1 MSLSAGSSLQVFARL
16 GAQLK
21 LQAAPWTGQG
31 AQAGVLVALTDEPEP
46 RVILGRRALHLR
58 LHPGEIAFPGGKREV
73 EDVSPWATAIREAE
87 EEVGIAQELPEAL
100 GQLAPLVTRT
110 GFEVYPCIAKV
121 PAQLDLSVDP
131 GEFASVFLPPLA
143 HFADRHCY
151 RLEAMSDG
159 KRTVMVPHYQI
170 NDDNVWGVTA
180 AVLAQLANMAL
191 DAGLDLEPYGKH
203 KP

>member
-1 MSLSAGSSLQVFARL
+1 MQVFAKL
-16 GAQLK
+16 GAQLD
-21 LQAAPWTGQG
+21 LQALPWTGQG
-31 AQAGVLVALTDEPEP
+31 AQAGVLVALTDEPDP

-73 EDVSPWATAIREAE
+73 EDASPWATAIREAE
-87 EEVGIAQELPEAL
+87 EEVGIAQDLPEAL
-100 GQLAPLVTRT
+100 GQLAPLVTRS

-121 PAQLDLSVDP
+121 PAQLDLIVDP
-131 GEFASVFLPPLA
+131 GEFDSVFLPPLA
-143 HFADRHCY
+143 QFADQHCY

-191 DAGLDLEPYGKH
+191 DAGLDLKRDGKN

>member
-1 MSLSAGSSLQVFARL
+1 MSLSVSHCSKIFARL
-16 GAQLK
+16 GAGLNF
-21 LQAAPWTGQG
+21 QAVSWTGQG
-31 AQAGVLVALTDEPEP
+31 AQAGVLVALTDEPDP

-73 EDVSPWATAIREAE
+73 EDDSPWATALREAE
-87 EEVGIAQELPEAL
+87 EEVGIAQSLPEAL

-121 PAQLDLSVDP
+121 PAALNLIVDP
-131 GEFASVFLPPLA
+131 GEFDSVFLPPLA
-143 HFADRHCY
+143 QFADENRY

-159 KRTVMVPHYQI
+159 ERTAMVPHYQI

-180 AVLAQLANMAL
+180 AVLAQLANIAL
-191 DAGLDLEPYGKH
+191 DAGLDL
-203 KP
+203 

>member
-1 MSLSAGSSLQVFARL
+1 MNHSSQIFTRLVAGLNFRSPS
-16 GAQLK
+16 
-21 LQAAPWTGQG
+21 WTGQG

-73 EDVSPWATAIREAE
+73 EDESPWATALREAE
-87 EEVGIAQELPEAL
+87 EEVGIAQSLPEAL

-121 PAQLDLSVDP
+121 PAVLNLTVDP
-131 GEFASVFLPPLA
+131 GEFDSVFLPPLA
-143 HFADRHCY
+143 QFADENRY

-159 KRTVMVPHYQI
+159 ERTAMVPHYQI

-180 AVLAQLANMAL
+180 AVLAQLANIAL
-191 DAGLDLEPYGKH
+191 DAGLDL
-203 KP
+203 